1 MKAEVV
7 IVIVA
12 EEKEDDDDDNMF
24 EEILSYKIKTVSKNE
39 KLYQLLEWT
48 EGDHFTFICSNLI
61 VFHRLKMK
69 KNLQNK
75 KKLLICILLLIVQ

>member
-48 EGDHFTFICSNLI
+48 EGDHFIFICSNLI

-69 KNLQNK
+69 KNLQHK
-75 KKLLICILLLIVQ
+75 KNY